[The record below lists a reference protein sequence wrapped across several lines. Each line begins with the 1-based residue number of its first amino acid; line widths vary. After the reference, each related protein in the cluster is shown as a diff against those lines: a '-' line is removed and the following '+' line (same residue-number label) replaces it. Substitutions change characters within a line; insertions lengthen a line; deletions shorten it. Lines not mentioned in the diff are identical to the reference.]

1 MSGYD
6 SDESMGRPR
15 PLTPGLSETRSMQG
29 SACSSEDQNSSPERS
44 PKRRCTYNPY
54 EPRLNGVGNHMASAA
69 SPPGHPTTSSFVPR
83 SPVRSWTTPI
93 PSSLRPTLPTPGLPC
108 STILSS
114 GLPCST
120 IPSSGLP
127 CSTVPS
133 SGMPSSTIPSSDMPS
148 STISSSGMPY
158 STIPTPGSPRSFGQ
172 SREFLSLML
181 SGGLLYNRGRNPYP
195 VSAMALA
202 AERYSRVP
210 ASPTLRIIDWRMR
223 LNSWPEVSRS
233 QADAEMDTCEAAL
246 SRSSTW

>member
-15 PLTPGLSETRSMQG
+15 LLTPGLSETHSMQG
-29 SACSSEDQNSSPERS
+29 SGCSSEDRNSSPERS

-54 EPRLNGVGNHMASAA
+54 DPRLNGDGNHMASAA
-69 SPPGHPTTSSFVPR
+69 SPPGHPTAFVFIPC

-93 PSSLRPTLPTPGLPC
+93 PSSLR
-108 STILSS
+108 STVPSP

-120 IPSSGLP
+120 IPSFGMP
-127 CSTVPS
+127 CSTLPS
-133 SGMPSSTIPSSDMPS
+133 SGMHCSTIPSSGAPC
-148 STISSSGMPY
+148 

-172 SREFLSLML
+172 SREFLPLIL
-181 SGGLLYNRGRNPYP
+181 SGGLLYNRARNPYP

-210 ASPTLRIIDWRMR
+210 ASPRLRIIDWRLR
-223 LNSWPEVSRS
+223 LNSWPEASRS

-246 SRSSTW
+246 RRSSTW